1 MKHEPEQ
8 ILEAFI
14 AEAEQL
20 LPLSYHQAEYPGMVW
35 EAPRWDYL
43 KANTAKGR
51 SSTVSFTSHAKDGGA
66 RFHPRFEFAL
76 KAYFVYEKTGS
87 SKANS
92 VVGGARALW
101 SVLLREAIDPQRFR
115 WTAVTQPVLE
125 LVERHLLDVLGV
137 KHNSAVIYLAALDN
151 FLDWLRQEG
160 VLPAGVELKRA
171 LRLQTPRS
179 LSPEDRKAREER
191 MVTREILT
199 QLADVYTTAT
209 EERDRLLICAIG
221 LLLVAGFRLG
231 ELVILP
237 VDGLEKEIVN
247 GRDKWYIR
255 YWQKKSGKGKYLEE
269 NKRWLSPMA
278 AELAQRLWSEL
289 RERTEAA
296 RRAARALE
304 GDPTRV
310 RIAWV
315 PEETGWLSAS
325 DLGRAFGWST
335 RQGRNVALGEA
346 GIESFTASEAGLP
359 KAGRHEKF
367 WRRDEIEALLLARR
381 GPLITNITGAK
392 KKQHLSETLLIHF
405 EQFMD
410 PRKPASEVLVRALS
424 RKTIEDFLIGGKN
437 VSPLS
442 ADLRARSHGFRH
454 WLNTVANKAGMSAF
468 LISVW
473 MQRANIEHTLFYLH
487 DPLDVAE
494 MARERLRDGQLRGA
508 GAARIYG
515 LDPEAR
521 ERQIDSIQMAHAAA
535 TVICGLDLTH
545 AECPE
550 EKLCEL
556 CPHGFY
562 DPENAS
568 MRQALSARLQA
579 LESNRARLD
588 RLRERGIPVHE
599 RQMEQADEA
608 IAEIQRRLGLP
619 QAQLGLAQG
628 RGVALPIIPISKN

>member
-1 MKHEPEQ
+1 MSHDPER
-8 ILEAFI
+8 IIEALI

-20 LPLSYHQAEYPGMVW
+20 LPLSYHPAEYPGMVW

-51 SSTVSFTSHAKDGGA
+51 SSTLSFNAHAKDGGA

-76 KAYFVYEKTGS
+76 KAYFVYDKTGS
-87 SKANS
+87 SKASS

-101 SVLLREAIDPQRFR
+101 SVLLHEGIDPQRFR

-137 KHNSAVIYLAALDN
+137 KQNSAVIYLAALDN
-151 FLDWLRQEG
+151 FLDWLRQEE
-160 VLPAGVELKRA
+160 VLPAGLQLKRA

-199 QLADVYTTAT
+199 HLADFYTTAT

-304 GDPTRV
+304 GDPSRV
-310 RIAWV
+310 RIPWV
-315 PEETGWLSAS
+315 PEGQEWLTAR
-325 DLGRAFGWST
+325 DLDRAFGWST
-335 RQGRNVALGEA
+335 RSGRNVALGEA
-346 GIESFTASEAGLP
+346 GIEAFTASEAGLP
-359 KAGRHEKF
+359 KAGRYDKF

-381 GPLITNITGAK
+381 GPLITNITGTNR
-392 KKQHLSETLLIHF
+392 KQHLSETLLIHF

-410 PRKPASEVLVRALS
+410 PRKPASEVLVRPMS
-424 RKTIEDFLIGGKN
+424 RGTIEDFLIGGKN
-437 VSPLS
+437 VSPLP

-487 DPLDVAE
+487 DPIDVAE

-508 GAARIYG
+508 GATRIYG
-515 LDPEAR
+515 LDSEAR
-521 ERQIDSIQMAHAAA
+521 EKQIDSIQMAHAAA

-599 RQMEQADEA
+599 RQMEQADQA
-608 IAEIQRRLGLP
+608 IAEIQRRPGLP
-619 QAQLGLAQG
+619 QALPGPAQG
-628 RGVALPIIPISKN
+628 RGVALPIMPISRN